1 MKKVIAVVLSA
12 VMALGL
18 SVTTLGCSKDTA
30 DASSKGN
37 LSKLTI
43 VWYPNESGGEYAD
56 ARQEIADIV
65 ADATGLKVE
74 NKTTTDYSVAIESLA
89 NGTAQIGYLGA
100 QGYIEC
106 HDKNKKVEPMFVES
120 GASGT
125 LDDALY
131 YSWMSVNKDDADEYK
146 DGDSYSIDKIQ
157 GKKMSFVSTS
167 STSGFKVPTAAI
179 VSHFSKDSKWSKL
192 TQDDLTEGGS
202 DKFFSEVMYGDS
214 HQGSAV
220 NLLSGKSDISAFCDT
235 ELKTYCEPS
244 DGEWNK
250 IGTTYKISDNA
261 AQPFDQ
267 YAGKEFTTIAVS
279 AVLNSPFV
287 VNTDKVDSKLIDKIV
302 NKFLSDE
309 VSSNEK
315 VFIPDGSDGTGFFT
329 KTNKECF
336 LAVKDDWFNPI
347 RELSK

>member
-1 MKKVIAVVLSA
+1 MKKVMKVVLSA
-12 VMALGL
+12 LMVLGL
-18 SVTTLGCSKDTA
+18 TVTGLGCGSSSGGSKSA
-30 DASSKGN
+30 NK
-37 LSKLTI
+37 SKLTI
-43 VWYPNESGGEYAD
+43 VWYPNESGGEYKD

-65 ADATGLKVE
+65 HEATGLEVE

-89 NGTAQIGYLGA
+89 NGTADIGYLGA

-106 HDKNKKVEPMFVES
+106 HDKNKKVQPMFVES

-131 YSWMSVNKDDADEYK
+131 YSWMAVNKDDASEYK
-146 DGDSYSIDKIQ
+146 DGDSYGIDNIQ

-179 VSHFSKDSKWSKL
+179 VSHFKDDSKWSKL
-192 TQDDLTEGGS
+192 TQDDLTEGGN
-202 DKFFSEVMYGDS
+202 DKFFSEVLYGDS

-220 NLLSGKSDISAFCDT
+220 NLLSGKADVAAFCDT

-244 DGEWNK
+244 DGDWNK
-250 IGTTYKISDNA
+250 IGTTYKILDNA
-261 AQPFDQ
+261 AQPFDK
-267 YAGKEFTTIAVS
+267 YAGKEFTAIAVS

-287 VNTDKVDSKLIDKIV
+287 VNTDNVDSKLIDKIV
-302 NKFLSDE
+302 NKFLSDD
-309 VSSNEK
+309 VTNNEK

-329 KTNKECF
+329 KTDKECF
-336 LAVKDDWFNPI
+336 LKVKDSWFDTI